1 MEILII
7 LGLITAIGADV
18 SDLFA
23 HSNNLQEDGYHYDRP
38 VGYAPF
44 PIYSKYDS
52 PQSELLDYKKRP
64 VIPQYEIRK
73 LQPSSKQEFVKYE
86 TVQSTG
92 QKPLQYVSK
101 SDADKRIVPP
111 HKFVGTT
118 VSKFDTPKSQLTI
131 SKLDEPKFVIPKYDA
146 AQQSTPKY
154 DVPKFQSTK
163 SLLGT
168 PTPLIPKYE
177 AFQPSL
183 SKHNLQKPQSI
194 LTKYELSKPVIA
206 NPDIPRPF
214 APKYEYN
221 KQDSVTTK
229 YQVSK
234 NQFTNS
240 ESPKPFSFKHD
251 TFKTQIPS
259 FATALH
265 TVQPE
270 IREHDTHEISKPDV
284 PKYEIFKPKPITGK
298 QVDPRSEVTN
308 YETLNLKYETQQI
321 HPLKQ
326 KLQEQTQIISK
337 NDIFTYDKSKP
348 PKTGELREDGY
359 HYEIPQKIF
368 EIAKPVIPA
377 TQTGQQKL
385 KNEYSQLVSQFTTAL
400 PDITTKTVHVVTSAK
415 PHPLSQSA
423 VPLEP
428 VSPAFAL
435 HTNTTKKTVVITP
448 KPKIEYAPPVTQE
461 VHAFI
466 SSYKPDKVAVRNE
479 HFPPLVQQN
488 IRSDTIEITPTHK
501 PIALVTPQKPARP
514 IKIADE
520 HSLPNYLH
528 TLDNVQP
535 KYKPILTPAKTTDG
549 QKPQAPTKIANDNLP
564 PKKQIASQFKVQQTP
579 LPFAAP
585 TIPTLAQI
593 SVGTTVPFIAKESI
607 ITIKPFPPAKVINEY
622 LPPQQLVVPD
632 KEQATQRP
640 IAATTPVYK
649 PISKVAQFIRITTKP
664 EVPGKLTNEYLP
676 PQSVV
681 PTKLGLTQRPVIA
694 ATTPAYKLFSEVTSY
709 SKKPQISTKYTNDY
723 LSPQKPVTPVKLEPT
738 ERPLTV
744 ATFPAYKPISEVTK
758 FSNTPKKPEVP
769 VNFTNE
775 YLPPVKPVGPLIV
788 QPTQRPV
795 IPTTTAYKP
804 ISEVTKFVNTPKIPE
819 VPAKFSNEYL
829 PPAKP
834 VVQQKVE
841 TTQRPIIAV
850 TIPAYRPAS
859 QITQFSNT
867 PKKPEAPVKVENEYL
882 PPANPVV
889 QQKVETT
896 QRPTIAVTIPAYRPV
911 SQITQFSN
919 TPKKP
924 EVPVKITNE
933 YLPPIKPVVPQKVQT
948 TQRPVIAA
956 TIPAYRPA
964 SQITQFS
971 NTPKKPEAPVKVE
984 NEYLPP
990 AKPVVQQKVETT
1002 QRPIIAVTIPAYRP
1016 ASQITQFSNAPK
1028 KPEVPVKI
1036 TNEYLPPIKP
1046 VVPQRVQTT
1055 QRPIIAAT
1063 LPAYRPASQITQ
1075 FSNTPKKPEAP
1086 VKVENEYLPPAKPVV
1101 QQKVETTQRPIIA
1114 VTIPAYRP
1122 ASQITQFSNT
1132 PKKPEVPVKITNEYL
1147 PPIKPVVPQKIQT
1160 TQRPIIAATIPA
1172 YRPASQ
1178 ITQFSNTPKKPE
1190 APAIIEN
1197 EYVLPAK
1204 PVVPQKVETTQ
1215 RPIIAVTIPAYRP
1228 ASQITQ
1234 FSNTPKKP
1242 EAPAKIENEYL
1253 PPAKPV
1259 VQQKVETTERPII
1272 AATIPVYRPAS
1283 QITQFSNTPKK
1294 PEVPVKITNEYLPPI
1309 KPVVPQKV
1317 QTTQQPVIAATIPAY
1332 RPASQI
1338 TQFSNTPKK
1347 PEVPVKITNEYL
1359 PPIKPVVPQK
1369 VQTTQRPVIA
1379 ATIPAYRP
1387 ASQIT
1392 QFSNTPKKPEA
1403 PVKVENEYVPPAKPV
1418 VQQKVETTERPI
1430 IAATIPAYRPAS
1442 QITQFSNTPKKPEVP
1457 VKITNEYLPPA
1468 KPVVSQKVETTQR
1481 PIIVATIPA
1490 YRPVSQI
1497 TQFSNTPITTKL
1509 PFKFTNEYLR
1519 PVKPVVPLKVET
1531 TQLPI
1536 IVATIPD
1543 DNPPAS
1549 GDTQFSAGPK
1559 KSEVPTKFISEYV
1572 PSYQLVQTTQRPII
1586 VAVTPTYNPFLE
1598 IAKNPLVP
1606 AKFSNEYLPPQ
1617 KTITEINVQPTV
1629 QTVAAITTTYKP
1641 IAVITKSP
1649 IIKQTPIVT
1658 TKVVDKYLPPKQDI
1672 ISIKLQTTPKPVLP
1686 SASTSSTYK
1695 SVSSDTKTL
1704 FIHEK
1709 SPKVNY
1715 DYLPPNRSPAVTSIP
1730 LVPFKAVTDPTKK
1743 PNTFDDKYIPPT
1755 QKDTKP
1761 IKVNRTQSKK
1771 PITPTTKSTESQK
1784 VTPNIK
1790 IINTQSKPES
1800 TKVTKSIPNK
1810 QIVRTTNSPILP
1822 QRPIKQFEKVSK
1834 LPAKPTN
1841 QARPLIQV
1849 SKSIPPGQP
1858 NNEYLPAVTKFP
1870 EPSHSPSA
1878 LLKEKLEGPT
1888 ARAPA
1893 PSYKPSQLNNEY
1905 LPPATKIPGSAH
1917 SSSIFAKP
1925 NPVPN
1930 KTTLVSS
1937 KSSIPASNS
1946 KQQVSAPP
1954 NPFVNAAITV
1964 KPAIHVIPI
1973 TAKIEHLPT
1982 IAKSRSTAISEHLKK
1997 GYETAVSK
2005 PLLRLNPTPP
2015 LQTADAVIVTP
2026 NLPHQGYFYPNNPQP
2041 PFTF

>member
-73 LQPSSKQEFVKYE
+73 VQPSSKQEFVKYE

-101 SDADKRIVPP
+101 SDADKPVVPP
-111 HKFVGTT
+111 YKFVGTT

-168 PTPLIPKYE
+168 PTPVIPKYE

-234 NQFTNS
+234 NQFTNY
-240 ESPKPFSFKHD
+240 ESPKPFSFKHE

-400 PDITTKTVHVVTSAK
+400 PDITTNTVHVVTSAK

-435 HTNTTKKTVVITP
+435 HTNTAKKTVVITP

-535 KYKPILTPAKTTDG
+535 KYKPTLTPAKTTDA

-593 SVGTTVPFIAKESI
+593 SVGTTIPFIAKESI

-738 ERPLTV
+738 ERPLIV

-829 PPAKP
+829 PPAKSVDP
-834 VVQQKVE
+834 LKVE
-841 TTQRPIIAV
+841 
-850 TIPAYRPAS
+850 
-859 QITQFSNT
+859 
-867 PKKPEAPVKVENEYL
+867 
-882 PPANPVV
+882 
-889 QQKVETT
+889 
-896 QRPTIAVTIPAYRPV
+896 
-911 SQITQFSN
+911 
-919 TPKKP
+919 
-924 EVPVKITNE
+924 
-933 YLPPIKPVVPQKVQT
+933 
-948 TQRPVIAA
+948 
-956 TIPAYRPA
+956 
-964 SQITQFS
+964 
-971 NTPKKPEAPVKVE
+971 
-984 NEYLPP
+984 
-990 AKPVVQQKVETT
+990 
-1002 QRPIIAVTIPAYRP
+1002 
-1016 ASQITQFSNAPK
+1016 
-1028 KPEVPVKI
+1028 
-1036 TNEYLPPIKP
+1036 
-1046 VVPQRVQTT
+1046 
-1055 QRPIIAAT
+1055 
-1063 LPAYRPASQITQ
+1063 
-1075 FSNTPKKPEAP
+1075 
-1086 VKVENEYLPPAKPVV
+1086 
-1101 QQKVETTQRPIIA
+1101 
-1114 VTIPAYRP
+1114 
-1122 ASQITQFSNT
+1122 
-1132 PKKPEVPVKITNEYL
+1132 
-1147 PPIKPVVPQKIQT
+1147 T

-1197 EYVLPAK
+1197 EYVPPAK

-1317 QTTQQPVIAATIPAY
+1317 QTTQRPIIAATIPVY

-1369 VQTTQRPVIA
+1369 VQTTQRP
-1379 ATIPAYRP
+1379 
-1387 ASQIT
+1387 
-1392 QFSNTPKKPEA
+1392 
-1403 PVKVENEYVPPAKPV
+1403 
-1418 VQQKVETTERPI
+1418 I
-1430 IAATIPAYRPAS
+1430 IAATITVYRPVS

-1457 VKITNEYLPPA
+1457 VKITNEYLPPIKPVVPQKITQFSNTPKKPEAPVKVENEYLPPA
-1468 KPVVSQKVETTQR
+1468 KPVVQQKVETTQR
-1481 PIIVATIPA
+1481 PIITVTIPA

-1497 TQFSNTPITTKL
+1497 TQFSNTPITTEL
-1509 PFKFTNEYLR
+1509 PFKFTSEYLR

-1549 GDTQFSAGPK
+1549 GDTQFSAAPK

-1672 ISIKLQTTPKPVLP
+1672 ISVKLQTTPKPVLP

-1878 LLKEKLEGPT
+1878 LLKEKPEGPT
-1888 ARAPA
+1888 TRAPA

-1925 NPVPN
+1925 NLVPN

-1964 KPAIHVIPI
+1964 KPAIHVIPA

-1997 GYETAVSK
+1997 GYETPVSK